1 MTVTRDQRLRKLE
14 RYKIAQLFHELARD
28 LHERMAAS
36 CVAHFHGLS
45 TDQVLAV
52 AKEFKPESH
61 WRL

>member
-1 MTVTRDQRLRKLE
+1 LRSSFTSWRAISTSE
-14 RYKIAQLFHELARD
+14 WRPV
-28 LHERMAAS
+28 
-36 CVAHFHGLS
+36 VAHFHGLS